1 MEPIQINGGGVIGE
15 TPLGETAHIEVG
27 ETTTLNEE
35 PVLNMEQVP
44 SEEPGG
50 IEVPAVDE
58 PALQLDMTEPA
69 LPLNIEP
76 AIGEPALAAEP
87 EPVQNG
93 VAEDTTPTYA
103 EAFPPLPGA
112 GGPQTTGSAWANAA
126 AGGVKAAPPP
136 KNKAIQSSKVS
147 QVFRV
152 PYEERRFKNLMPIV
166 GSDIDAQNDAI
177 RDVMAKTGT
186 QIEVSI
192 TKDQSLTIVVS
203 GKRDGVSNARG
214 QILRALQT
222 QASIEIEIPREHHRF
237 ILGRGGKKLQD
248 LELATATRINIPRD
262 SDIIRIVGTKEG
274 IDRARHEMQVISDEQ
289 AKLAFERVNIPKIY
303 HPFICGPNN
312 TTAKDI
318 ANRTGARINIPPPS
332 VDKDELTVA
341 GEKEGVMA
349 AVKMITDIYKDK
361 EKRCKTVAIEVK
373 KQQHRYV
380 IGQRGSGIQDIL
392 AASGVSVEVPPFD
405 SDSETVT
412 LRGEPDKLGNALSLV
427 YEKANSIV
435 SSEVAAP
442 RWLHR
447 YIIGRGGE
455 NIKKISADLEKLHIE
470 FVEAKDLI
478 LLEGP
483 PGEVQQAESL
493 LESSISKLNS
503 TLQYE
508 DVKID
513 RKWHRHIIGKNGS
526 NIARIKQ
533 ETGTSINIP
542 PDTEKSDI
550 IRIEGSPEG
559 VLAAR
564 EEIMAMASKMDNE
577 KTKDIIIEQR
587 FHKNIIGQ
595 KGEKVREIREKFGEV
610 QISFPDAGKKSD
622 IVSLRGPKDEVDK
635 CFAFLKKL
643 AADLVA
649 SNYRVEVPIFKR
661 FHGNIIGRNGATIKK
676 IKEDTGTTIE
686 IPTETSA
693 SDVIVIIGFKEKCEE
708 ARDRIQAIQSE
719 LANIVSSEV
728 NIAQSLHTSLIGAGG
743 KLIQSIMTECGDVHI
758 HFPPEGEKSDKITI
772 RGTKE
777 DVEKAEQQL
786 VKLAGERQENS
797 FTAEVN
803 AKAEHH
809 RYIIGRG
816 GANIRKFRERTGV
829 RVIFPT
835 HSDEKKDV
843 ITLIGKEEAV
853 LKAKEELEGK
863 IKDLDNIIESE
874 VKIDPKH
881 HRHFVSRRAQVLRD
895 IADDFGGVAVS
906 FPREANSDRVT
917 VKGAKD
923 CVEGAKARLLEIV
936 NDLESQVELKC
947 VIPQRHHRAILGAK
961 GVNVQQVT
969 SKFNVQIKFPE
980 RARESDSQEPMVNGD
995 SEPTEAA
1002 AEPPVEAVENA
1013 CDIIMITGRKEN
1025 AEGARDELLSL
1036 VPIAQT
1042 VDIPFDNH
1050 RFIIGQK
1057 GAGIRN
1063 LMNQFDVNI
1072 AVPSSDKQS
1081 ETITVTGLVA
1091 NVKQAIEALKKKNGE
1106 IEQENED
1113 RKLRQFEMK
1122 IEVRAD
1128 HHPKL
1133 IGRRGAVITKL
1144 RQEFDVNIQVPNSE
1158 LKSDEIKLIGYENK
1172 CKAAAEKILSMIKEL
1187 EDQTSLE
1194 VMIDHRIHSRII
1206 GQKGRAVKKIMDQFG
1221 VDIRFPRA
1229 DGNPDVVVISG
1240 SEERCEECKEHLILL
1255 EEEYMEDVRDRQ
1267 EERDLMSS
1275 YMVNR
1280 NPSSGGRGG
1289 GQSGE
1294 FVVKDAP
1301 WSAPAPKNAPKANFN
1316 LDASSPGDFPSLGGA
1331 TVNGGSSK
1339 AWGPWGQ

>member
-1 MEPIQINGGGVIGE
+1 MEPIQVNCGDVIGE
-15 TPLGETAHIEVG
+15 LPPGETEHTEVG
-27 ETTTLNEE
+27 ETMTLKEELVLNIDQVASEVSGEVDLPVADE
-35 PVLNMEQVP
+35 PV
-44 SEEPGG
+44 
-50 IEVPAVDE
+50 
-58 PALQLDMTEPA
+58 LQLDMTEPT
-69 LPLNIEP
+69 LPLNIEL
-76 AIGEPALAAEP
+76 AIGESALTAEP

-93 VAEDTTPTYA
+93 VVEDTTPTYA

-112 GGPQTTGSAWANAA
+112 GGPPTSGSAWANAA
-126 AGGVKAAPPP
+126 AGGVKSAPP

-152 PYEERRFKNLMPIV
+152 QYEERRFKNLMPIV

-203 GKRDGVSNARG
+203 GKRDAVSSARG

-274 IDRARHEMQVISDEQ
+274 IDRARHEMQVVSDEQ

-303 HPFICGPNN
+303 HPFICGANN
-312 TTAKDI
+312 TIAKDI

-349 AVKMITDIYKDK
+349 AVKMITDIYKEK

-380 IGQRGSGIQDIL
+380 IGQRGAGIQDIL
-392 AASGVSVEVPPFD
+392 AASGVSVEVSPYD

-508 DVKID
+508 DVKVN
-513 RKWHRHIIGKNGS
+513 RQWHRHIIGKNGS

-550 IRIEGSPEG
+550 IRIEGSPDG
-559 VLAAR
+559 VLAAKD
-564 EEIMAMASKMDNE
+564 EILAMASKMDNE

-622 IVSLRGPKDEVDK
+622 IVSLRGPKDQVDN

-719 LANIVSSEV
+719 LANIVSAEV

-758 HFPPEGEKSDKITI
+758 HFPPEGEKSDKISI

-797 FTAEVN
+797 FTAEIN

-835 HSDEKKDV
+835 NSEEKKDV

-853 LKAKEELEGK
+853 LKAKEELEVK
-863 IKDLDNIIESE
+863 IKDLDNVIESE

-895 IADDFGGVAVS
+895 LADEFGGVAVS
-906 FPREANSDRVT
+906 FPREPNSDRVT

-923 CVEGAKARLLEIV
+923 CVEASKARLLEIV

-947 VIPQRHHRAILGAK
+947 IIPQKHHRAILGAK

-969 SKFNVQIKFPE
+969 SKFQVQIKFPE
-980 RARESDSQEPMVNGD
+980 RARENESQEPMVNGD
-995 SEPTEAA
+995 SDNEPASEPTTDAG
-1002 AEPPVEAVENA
+1002 ENA
-1013 CDIIMITGRKEN
+1013 CDVIMITGRKEN

-1036 VPIAQT
+1036 VPIAQQ
-1042 VDIPFDNH
+1042 VNIPFDNH

-1081 ETITVTGLVA
+1081 ETITVTGLLA
-1091 NVKQAIEALKKKNGE
+1091 NVEQAIVALKKKNAE

-1113 RKLRQFEMK
+1113 RRLRQFEMK

-1128 HHPKL
+1128 YHPKL
-1133 IGRRGAVITKL
+1133 IGRKGLVITKL
-1144 RQEFDVNIQVPNSE
+1144 RQDFDVNIQVPNSE
-1158 LKSDEIKLIGYENK
+1158 QKLDEIKLIGYESN
-1172 CKAAAEKILSMIKEL
+1172 CKAAAEKILSMIKDL
-1187 EDQTSLE
+1187 EDQTTLE
-1194 VMIDHRIHSRII
+1194 VMIDNRIHSRII
-1206 GQKGRAVKKIMDQFG
+1206 GQKGRAVRKIMDQFN

-1229 DGNPDVVVISG
+1229 DGNPDLVVISG
-1240 SEERCEECKEHLILL
+1240 SEERCEECIEHLILL

-1280 NPSSGGRGG
+1280 NPSSGGRGSN
-1289 GQSGE
+1289 QAGE

-1301 WSAPAPKNAPKANFN
+1301 WSAPASRNAPKANFN

-1331 TVNGGSSK
+1331 SVHGGSSK

>member
-1 MEPIQINGGGVIGE
+1 
-15 TPLGETAHIEVG
+15 
-27 ETTTLNEE
+27 
-35 PVLNMEQVP
+35 
-44 SEEPGG
+44 
-50 IEVPAVDE
+50 
-58 PALQLDMTEPA
+58 
-69 LPLNIEP
+69 
-76 AIGEPALAAEP
+76 
-87 EPVQNG
+87 
-93 VAEDTTPTYA
+93 
-103 EAFPPLPGA
+103 
-112 GGPQTTGSAWANAA
+112 
-126 AGGVKAAPPP
+126 
-136 KNKAIQSSKVS
+136 
-147 QVFRV
+147 
-152 PYEERRFKNLMPIV
+152 
-166 GSDIDAQNDAI
+166 
-177 RDVMAKTGT
+177 
-186 QIEVSI
+186 
-192 TKDQSLTIVVS
+192 
-203 GKRDGVSNARG
+203 
-214 QILRALQT
+214 
-222 QASIEIEIPREHHRF
+222 
-237 ILGRGGKKLQD
+237 
-248 LELATATRINIPRD
+248 
-262 SDIIRIVGTKEG
+262 
-274 IDRARHEMQVISDEQ
+274 
-289 AKLAFERVNIPKIY
+289 
-303 HPFICGPNN
+303 
-312 TTAKDI
+312 
-318 ANRTGARINIPPPS
+318 
-332 VDKDELTVA
+332 
-341 GEKEGVMA
+341 MA

-380 IGQRGSGIQDIL
+380 IGQRGAGIQDIL

-508 DVKID
+508 DVTVD
-513 RKWHRHIIGKNGS
+513 RKWHRHIIGKAGS
-526 NIARIKQ
+526 NIARIKN

-559 VLAAR
+559 VLAAK

-622 IVSLRGPKDEVDK
+622 VVSLRGPKDEVDK
-635 CFAFLKKL
+635 CFAFLKNL

-649 SNYRVEVPIFKR
+649 SNYKVEVPIFKR

-797 FTAEVN
+797 FSAEVN

-835 HSDEKKDV
+835 AADEKKDV

-853 LKAKEELEGK
+853 LQAKEELELK
-863 IKDLDNIIESE
+863 IKDLDNIIES
-874 VKIDPKH
+874 VVNIDPKH

-895 IADDFGGVAVS
+895 IADEFGGVAVS
-906 FPREANSDRVT
+906 FPREQDSDRVT

-923 CVEGAKARLLEIV
+923 CVEGARARLLEIV

-947 VIPQRHHRAILGAK
+947 VIPQKHHRAILGAK

-969 SKFNVQIKFPE
+969 SKFQVQIKFPE
-980 RARESDSQEPMVNGD
+980 RAKEGEAQEPAMVNGD
-995 SEPTEAA
+995 SEHSEPAA
-1002 AEPPVEAVENA
+1002 AEAEAAGEAAENA

-1025 AEGARDELLSL
+1025 AEGARDQLLSL

-1091 NVKQAIEALKKKNGE
+1091 NVEPAIEALKKKNAE

-1113 RKLRQFEMK
+1113 RKARQFEMK
-1122 IEVRAD
+1122 VEVPAD
-1128 HHPKL
+1128 YHPKL
-1133 IGRRGAVITKL
+1133 IGRRGAVINKL
-1144 RQEFDVNIQVPNSE
+1144 RQDFDVNIQVPNSE
-1158 LKSDEIKLIGYENK
+1158 LQSNEIKLIGYESK
-1172 CKAAAEKILSMIKEL
+1172 CKAAAEKILSIVKEY
-1187 EDQTSLE
+1187 EDQTTIKVS
-1194 VMIDHRIHSRII
+1194 IDNRIHSRII
-1206 GQKGRAVKKIMDQFG
+1206 GQKGRAVRKIMDQFN

-1229 DGNPDVVVISG
+1229 DDNPDLVVISG
-1240 SEERCEECKEHLILL
+1240 SEENCEECKEHLILL
-1255 EEEYMEDVRDRQ
+1255 EEEYMEDVRERQ
-1267 EERDLMSS
+1267 DERDLMSS

-1301 WSAPAPKNAPKANFN
+1301 WSAPASRNAPKANFN

-1331 TVNGGSSK
+1331 TVNGGPSK
-1339 AWGPWGQ
+1339 AWGKWGQ

>member
-1 MEPIQINGGGVIGE
+1 MIGE
-15 TPLGETAHIEVG
+15 SPLGETIPIEVG
-27 ETTTLNEE
+27 ETMAANEE
-35 PVLNMEQVP
+35 PILNVEQVP
-44 SEEPGG
+44 SEDSGELALP
-50 IEVPAVDE
+50 VDE
-58 PALQLDMTEPA
+58 PALQLDITEPA
-69 LPLNIEP
+69 LPLNTEP
-76 AIGEPALAAEP
+76 VLPVTLDDEPTTEEPSTLPVEP

-93 VAEDTTPTYA
+93 AVEDTTPTYA

-112 GGPQTTGSAWANAA
+112 GGPQPSGSAWATAA
-126 AGGVKAAPPP
+126 SGGVKKAPP
-136 KNKAIQSSKVS
+136 KNKAIQSSTVS

-166 GSDIDAQNDAI
+166 GSDIDSQNDAI

-186 QIEVSI
+186 KIEVSI

-203 GKRDGVSNARG
+203 GKREGVSNARS

-303 HPFICGPNN
+303 HPFICGANN

-341 GEKEGVMA
+341 GEKEGVQA

-380 IGQRGSGIQDIL
+380 IGPRGAGIQDIL
-392 AASGVSVEVPPFD
+392 QLSGVSVEVPPFD

-435 SSEVAAP
+435 STEVAAP

-447 YIIGRGGE
+447 YIIGRSGE

-483 PGEVQQAESL
+483 PGEVQQAEAL

-503 TLQYE
+503 TLQYV
-508 DVKID
+508 DVEVD
-513 RKWHRHIIGKNGS
+513 RKWHRHIIGKAGS

-542 PDTEKSDI
+542 PDTENSNV

-559 VLAAR
+559 VLAAK
-564 EEIMAMASKMDNE
+564 EQIVAMASKMDNE

-595 KGEKVREIREKFGEV
+595 KGEKVREIREQFGEV

-649 SNYRVEVPIFKR
+649 SNHRVEVPIFKR

-686 IPTETSA
+686 IPTENSA

-816 GANIRKFRERTGV
+816 GANIRKFRESTGV

-835 HSDEKKDV
+835 ASDEKKDV

-853 LKAKEELEGK
+853 LKAKGELEEK
-863 IKDLDNIIESE
+863 IKDLDNVVESE
-874 VKIDPKH
+874 VSIDPKH

-895 IADDFGGVAVS
+895 IADEFGGVAVS
-906 FPREANSDRVT
+906 FPRDANSTRVT

-947 VIPQRHHRAILGAK
+947 VIPQKHHRAILGAK
-961 GVNVQQVT
+961 GANVQQVT
-969 SKFNVQIKFPE
+969 SKFQVQIKFPE
-980 RARESDSQEPMVNGD
+980 RAREADPQAEPMVNGN
-995 SEPTEAA
+995 SEHEPA
-1002 AEPPVEAVENA
+1002 AEPAAETGDNA
-1013 CDIIMITGRKEN
+1013 CDIILITGKKES

-1036 VPIAQT
+1036 VPVAQQ

-1091 NVKQAIEALKKKNGE
+1091 NVEQAIEALKKKNGE

-1113 RKLRQFEMK
+1113 RKLRQFQMK
-1122 IEVRAD
+1122 IDVPAV

-1133 IGRRGAVITKL
+1133 IGRRGMTITKL
-1144 RQEFDVNIQVPNSE
+1144 RQEHDVNIQVPNPDQ
-1158 LKSDEIKLIGYENK
+1158 KTDVITLIGYESK
-1172 CKAAAEKILSMIKEL
+1172 CKAAADAILGMIKEL
-1187 EDQTSLE
+1187 EDQVSLE
-1194 VMIDHRIHSRII
+1194 VHIDNRVHSRII
-1206 GQKGRAVKKIMDQFG
+1206 GQKGRAVRKIMDQYK
-1221 VDIRFPRA
+1221 VDIRFPRT
-1229 DGNPDVVVISG
+1229 DGNPDLVVISG
-1240 SEERCEECKEHLILL
+1240 AEDACEECKEHLILL
-1255 EEEYMEDVRDRQ
+1255 EEEYMEDVRERQ
-1267 EERDLMSS
+1267 DERDLMSS

-1289 GQSGE
+1289 NQSGE

-1301 WSAPAPKNAPKANFN
+1301 WSAPAPRNAPKANFN
-1316 LDASSPGDFPSLGGA
+1316 LDASSPGDFPSLGGPA
-1331 TVNGGSSK
+1331 VNGGTSK
-1339 AWGPWGQ
+1339 PWGPWGQ